1 MRIGLFTDTY
11 LPYVSGVVT
20 AVDGL
25 KKGLEEL
32 EHEVY
37 VISLNGDEGKKKYK
51 LDGNIVKIPGTK
63 TPKNLYDYYFRV
75 TYPNGAVKLVKDL
88 DLDIVH
94 THTEGMMG
102 IFGKSIAKKI
112 NVPVVHTFHTM
123 YEDCINYITK
133 GHFDKLGKKGAKA
146 FVTTFLT
153 KTVSRVIVPGEKP
166 KRLLKDKYKIK
177 QDVVVIP
184 SGIEIQNFDSSI
196 YSEKDIDTL
205 KKKYGIKKNDFVI
218 LWVGRL
224 GYEKNI
230 QFLIQCHKELVKENK
245 NIKLMIVG
253 GGPEEENLKKQA
265 SELGILD
272 NVIFVGKVPNK
283 EVSKYYKLASVFASA
298 SRFETQ
304 GLTLIEAFA
313 AGLPVL
319 AIDDPSFID
328 IVSNNKNG
336 IIFKDEESYCDA
348 VLYLN
353 KNRKVLNDMSSEA
366 KKESYSYT
374 LEAFASKVVVEYVK
388 ALEEYKTNHKYKKS
402 NKK

>member
-25 KKGLEEL
+25 KKGLEAL
-32 EHEVY
+32 GHDVY

-51 LDGNIVKIPGTK
+51 LDGNVVKIPGTR
-63 TPKNLYDYYFRV
+63 TPKSLYDYYFRI
-75 TYPNGAVKLVKDL
+75 TYPQGAVKIVKDL

-123 YEDCINYITK
+123 YEDCINYITN

-153 KTVSRVIVPGEKP
+153 KRVVRVIVPGEKP

-177 QDVVVIP
+177 QDVTVIP

-196 YSEKDIDTL
+196 YSDKEVDAL
-205 KKKYGIKKNDFVI
+205 RKKHGIKKSDFVI

-230 QFLIQCHKELVKENK
+230 QFLVDCHKKLVEKDK
-245 NIKLMIVG
+245 HIKLMIVG
-253 GGPEEENLKKQA
+253 GGPEDRNLKEQA
-265 SELGILD
+265 KELGILD

-283 EVSKYYKLASVFASA
+283 EVSKYYRIASVFASA

-313 AGLPVL
+313 AALPVL
-319 AIDDPSFID
+319 AIDDPSFIE
-328 IVSNNKNG
+328 IVADHKNG
-336 IIFKDEESYCDA
+336 IIFKDEKSYCDA
-348 VLYLN
+348 VLYLD
-353 KNRKVLNDMSSEA
+353 KNRKILENMALEA
-366 KKESYSYT
+366 KKESYSYS
-374 LEAFASKVVVEYVK
+374 LEAFASKILVEYVK
-388 ALEEYKTNHKYKKS
+388 ALEEYKTNHKYKKTD
-402 NKK
+402 KK